1 MKALAELSDAHLI
14 LLAIQLCVNG
24 DVSALPRLQS
34 HFRNAPSSDIFFRIT
49 LTFLPESTEPSRYIS
64 VIENLANGYSPQPV
78 DENDDVDAASVGE
91 LSTRAARKEVQ
102 RLHLLPLRYPGH
114 KDEESG
120 SSLVQFLIHRAHRI
134 DSQSGLQ
141 PFILELLQPFLHT
154 SEYLQTWF
162 ISTALPLLRFNYEYH
177 YENGVE
183 LSLEIIESLDSGSAV
198 NILLSKTDRRDRG
211 GDVGRDLRGL
221 VGPWMYGHARSKR
234 RKLNQLQHSGSIAIF
249 ENRNPSDVSERSGW
263 QDVNEWMLSTS
274 IRDFPLAV
282 EAVEQWGGPEDI
294 DFGGYN
300 KPEGL
305 VPTHADTQLA
315 LNYGQAALAAIYATT
330 EATPETLDGSCRILS
345 RIASLLDIP
354 GHSILRI
361 FENDLEPLNLDLTA
375 LSDVSRA
382 AILQNAL
389 LEHSNP
395 LTSPNPHTIAFTDA
409 ILVSIRTL
417 NSFGHAISCR
427 GAADICLLAND
438 EMQLAELRSV
448 LETLQR
454 DHKTGR
460 DWRKIRLQ
468 LLWLRYWGYS
478 VHTEE
483 REAKPRPGHGLF
495 WRVPLVLLEGD
506 VLKAMLNAR
515 QYELAVEL
523 YAKNLSS
530 SPLPPS
536 QVEIAVTDAIL
547 TSYDNATNG
556 NKTRGGIKRASEML
570 KSFGPYF
577 PQSESIRQITAL
589 ISATHS
595 LSFYSLTLQH
605 GVPFQP
611 VSIRAHHDPLSLI
624 GKVLEQNPKAYTELD
639 NLIAIGRH
647 LVTAG
652 FPACPKNDDDPMH
665 NQKASSREEELLAS
679 DRRIISLSISAALES
694 NDFDTAYSYV
704 LTRLAPPSITSN
716 SATATGDDVSW
727 RAAYNAGRHR
737 STIAEP
743 TNPPLQSQILRLSQ
757 RMELLSLA
765 LILAPSPEHL
775 PEILAVWRR
784 CDEEMTSLRAQETA
798 EAESW
803 DTRGDSMTSSSNLP
817 GGFGPSDAELDA
829 LETERAKRSRTGH
842 AKRASHFAGAYGEAP
857 MGLFEVA
864 RGAAQAISKSAFP
877 LRGPEAVGAAGAS
890 AAGRASSDSRRISM
904 DTVGTDEWSGGEG
917 GGSGRVRKRD
927 VVSSMVTGGLASGL
941 GWVLGAHPVNNNHN
955 NANANAHVDGQ

>member
-14 LLAIQLCVNG
+14 LLAVQLCVNG
-24 DVSALPRLQS
+24 DVSALPRLQT
-34 HFRNAPSSDIFFRIT
+34 HFRGAPSTDIFFRII
-49 LTFLPESTEPSRYIS
+49 LSFLPESTEPSRYIS
-64 VIENLANGYSPQPV
+64 VIEDLANGSSPQPV
-78 DENDDVDAASVGE
+78 EENDDFDVASVGE
-91 LSTRAARKEVQ
+91 LSTSAARKEVQ
-102 RLHLLPLRYPGH
+102 RLHLLPLRYPGNTE
-114 KDEESG
+114 EESG
-120 SSLVQFLIHRAHRI
+120 SPLVQFLIHRAHRI
-134 DSQSGLQ
+134 DNESGLQ
-141 PFILELLQPFLHT
+141 PFIIELLQPFLDT
-154 SEYLQTWF
+154 SEYLQTWV

-177 YENGVE
+177 CENGVE

-198 NILLSKTDRRDRG
+198 NVLLSKTDRRERG

-234 RKLNQLQHSGSIAIF
+234 RKLNQLEHSGSIAIF
-249 ENRNPSDVSERSGW
+249 DNRNPSSVSDRTGW
-263 QDVNEWMLSTS
+263 QDVNEWILSTS
-274 IRDFPLAV
+274 IRDFHLAV
-282 EAVEQWGGPEDI
+282 EAVEQWAGPEDI
-294 DFGGYN
+294 DFGGNN
-300 KPEGL
+300 KPQGL
-305 VPTHADTQLA
+305 VSLDADNQLA

-330 EATPETLDGSCRILS
+330 EATPETLDGSCRILY
-345 RIASLLDIP
+345 RIASLLEIP

-375 LSDVSRA
+375 LSDVSRG

-389 LEHSNP
+389 LERSNP
-395 LTSPNPHTIAFTDA
+395 LTFPTTHTIAFTDA

-417 NSFGHAISCR
+417 NSFGHAMSCR
-427 GAADICLLAND
+427 GAANICLLASD
-438 EMQLAELRSV
+438 EMQLSELRSV
-448 LETLQR
+448 FETLQR

-460 DWRKIRLQ
+460 DWRKIRSQ
-468 LLWLRYWGYS
+468 LLWLRDWGYS
-478 VHTEE
+478 VQPEE
-483 REAKPRPGHGLF
+483 REAKSSPGHGLF

-530 SPLPPS
+530 SPLPPA
-536 QVEIAVTDAIL
+536 QVELAVTDAIF

-577 PQSESIRQITAL
+577 PHSESIRQIKAL

-639 NLIAIGRH
+639 NLITIGRH

-652 FPACPKNDDDPMH
+652 FPARPRDNDDPMH
-665 NQKASSREEELLAS
+665 NKKAPSREEELLAS
-679 DRRIISLSISAALES
+679 DHRIISLSISAALES

-716 SATATGDDVSW
+716 SATAMGDDDVSW

-737 STIAEP
+737 SSIAEP
-743 TNPPLQSQILRLSQ
+743 TNKTLQSQILRLTQ

-765 LILAPSPEHL
+765 LILAPSPENL

-803 DTRGDSMTSSSNLP
+803 DTRGDSITSNSNLP

-842 AKRASHFAGAYGEAP
+842 GKRASHFAGGYEEAP

-864 RGAAQAISKSAFP
+864 RGAAQAISKTAFP
-877 LRGPEAVGAAGAS
+877 LRGPEAAS
-890 AAGRASSDSRRISM
+890 GAGRASSDSRRISM
-904 DTVGTDEWSGGEG
+904 DTMGTEDGSGGEG
-917 GGSGRVRKRD
+917 GGGGRVRKRD
-927 VVSSMVTGGLASGL
+927 VVSSMVTGGLATGL
-941 GWVLGAHPVNNNHN
+941 GWVLGAQPVSNNHN
-955 NANANAHVDGQ
+955 DASANAHMDG